1 MNAKLELQT
10 ALANYPDLKIIC
22 ARGQLKDKSFIYLK
36 EGFDQSEFEKFL
48 NQLDYEYNRYEEFFI
63 SGVVWFDN
71 GWLKRGFSLAGIEWE
86 YGTTPIIPEECK
98 K

>member
-10 ALANYPDLKIIC
+10 ALAEYPNLKIIC
-22 ARGQLKDKSFIYLK
+22 ARGQLKDKSFIFLK

-48 NQLDYEYNRYEEFFI
+48 NQLYYEYDPDEEVYF
-63 SGVVWFDN
+63 SGNIWFDK
-71 GWLKRGFSLAGIEWE
+71 GWLRRTFWGGQSWE
-86 YGTTPIIPEECK
+86 YDNSPIIPEECK